1 MNLIVSVPALRESA
15 APHYEAWERV
25 ISEFVADRI
34 GQPVDSLFPL
44 AIGRTVLA
52 ASRAANIVWVA
63 RADTDLAVYLAAALT
78 ALAAGFAPVTIAPPA
93 SSGSRCSPLSM

>member
-63 RADTDLAVYLAAALT
+63 RADT